1 MDGSANVTLGAPGAP
16 LIFDGG
22 TLRMA
27 TDFPYA
33 TLSALHADHPVS
45 FTANKDAGF
54 EHLNNSF
61 PTFTIDMA
69 IDLGTGTFWPES
81 SSAKTIVLTQANT
94 WGQINLSSAVV
105 EVSTLDQLGPAG
117 SIVQFGSGSTADLD
131 AGTLRITGTTL
142 SDFGDRIFQTTETKN
157 AEFDIVEAA
166 HTFTLDRVLA
176 MTTGDLIKSGN
187 GTLALSGTINTY
199 TGATTVAAG
208 TLALIDGS
216 QASTITVSSG
226 ASLGFTLGSATT
238 SSASVDLTNGG
249 VTISNP
255 DAVDGSLSRPELVE
269 GQKHCGPK

>member
-1 MDGSANVTLGAPGAP
+1 MDETANVTLGAENAP
-16 LIFDGG
+16 LVFDGG

-27 TDFPYA
+27 TGFPYE
-33 TLSALHADHPVS
+33 TLSGLHAAHPVS
-45 FTANKDAGF
+45 FTADKDAGF

-61 PTFTIDMA
+61 ATFTIDIL

-81 SSAKTIVLTQANT
+81 SSFKPIVLTQANT
-94 WGQINLSSAVV
+94 WGQINLTSAVV
-105 EVSTLDQLGPAG
+105 EVSALEQLGPVG
-117 SIVQFGSGSTADLD
+117 SIVQFGSGTIELD

-208 TLALIDGS
+208 TLALIGGS
-216 QASTITVSSG
+216 QTSTITVSSG